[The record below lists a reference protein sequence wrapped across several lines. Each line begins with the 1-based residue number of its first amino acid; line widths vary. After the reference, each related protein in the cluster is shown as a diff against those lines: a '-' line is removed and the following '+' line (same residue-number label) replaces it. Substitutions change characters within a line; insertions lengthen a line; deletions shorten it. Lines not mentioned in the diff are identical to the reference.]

1 MSPILKDSIYI
12 ILSDSFVDKTHL
24 LGHSWIKEKE
34 IVIHTKAL
42 FYPVHLFLLFTF
54 KALYVFKRWY
64 NKTDIEEIVDISIFP
79 SPLNSQP
86 YIMPST

>member
-24 LGHSWIKEKE
+24 LGHSWINEEE
-34 IVIHTKAL
+34 IVIHTKVL

-54 KALYVFKRWY
+54 KALFLKPCLQRWY
-64 NKTDIEEIVDISIFP
+64 NKTDIEEILD
-79 SPLNSQP
+79 
-86 YIMPST
+86 

>member
-24 LGHSWIKEKE
+24 LGHSWIKEEE
-34 IVIHTKAL
+34 IVIHTKVL

-64 NKTDIEEIVDISIFP
+64 NKTDIEEILD
-79 SPLNSQP
+79 
-86 YIMPST
+86 